1 MSGAHRRHRLAFP
14 SRALLLSRA
23 GETYNARRSLPS
35 LHQRIRSP
43 MPNENNSA
51 RFRSK
56 TLTAALAFFFGSL
69 GAHRFYLYGPRDFWG
84 WAHFFGTLIGIPGV
98 LLLIATE
105 RASIPGWVLA
115 VIGAVSVLS
124 AFLAAIVYGLRPD
137 AKWDAQFNAQTGRQ
151 SRSGWTV
158 IFIVIASLLIGAF
171 LLMTGLAISFQ
182 TYFESQV
189 EAAKAL
195 SQ

>member
-1 MSGAHRRHRLAFP
+1 
-14 SRALLLSRA
+14 
-23 GETYNARRSLPS
+23 
-35 LHQRIRSP
+35 
-43 MPNENNSA
+43 MPNENNTA

-69 GAHRFYLYGPRDFWG
+69 GLHRFYLYGPRDVWG
-84 WAHFFGTLIGIPGV
+84 WAHLIGTLAGIPGV
-98 LLLIATE
+98 MLLAATE
-105 RASIPGWVLA
+105 RASIAGWVLA
-115 VIGAVSVLS
+115 VPGAVSVLS

-151 SRSGWTV
+151 SRSGWIV
-158 IFIVIASLLIGAF
+158 IFIVIFSLLIGAF
-171 LLMTGLAISFQ
+171 LLMTGLALAFQ

>member
-1 MSGAHRRHRLAFP
+1 MSTATAP
-14 SRALLLSRA
+14 
-23 GETYNARRSLPS
+23 T
-35 LHQRIRSP
+35 
-43 MPNENNSA
+43 

-84 WAHFFGTLIGIPGV
+84 WAHVFGTLLGIPGV
-98 LLLIATE
+98 LLLVATE
-105 RASIPGWVLA
+105 RASVPGWGLA
-115 VIGAVSVLS
+115 VIGAVSLFS

-137 AKWDAQFNAQTGRQ
+137 AKWDAQFNAQTGRA

-158 IFIVIASLLIGAF
+158 IFVVIFSLLIGAF
-171 LLMTGLAISFQ
+171 LLMTGLALSFQ

>member
-1 MSGAHRRHRLAFP
+1 MSTAAP
-14 SRALLLSRA
+14 
-23 GETYNARRSLPS
+23 
-35 LHQRIRSP
+35 ISP
-43 MPNENNSA
+43 

-56 TLTAALAFFFGSL
+56 TITAALAFLLGSL
-69 GAHRFYLYGPRDFWG
+69 GAHRFYLFGKRDIFG
-84 WAHFFGTLIGIPGV
+84 WAHLLGTLIGIPGV
-98 LLLIATE
+98 MMLVATE
-105 RASIPGWVLA
+105 RASILGWVLA
-115 VIGAVSVLS
+115 FIGAVSVLS

-137 AKWDAQFNAQTGRQ
+137 EKWDAQFNAQTQRK

-158 IFIVIASLLIGAF
+158 VFIVIFSLLIGAF
-171 LLMTGLAISFQ
+171 LLMTGLALSFQ

>member
-1 MSGAHRRHRLAFP
+1 MSTSVP
-14 SRALLLSRA
+14 
-23 GETYNARRSLPS
+23 NLP
-35 LHQRIRSP
+35 HSP
-43 MPNENNSA
+43 DSSHSG

-69 GAHRFYLYGPRDFWG
+69 GAHRFYLYGKRDIYG
-84 WAHFFGTLIGIPGV
+84 WAHLLATLIGIPGV
-98 LLLIATE
+98 LLVVATE
-105 RASIPGWVLA
+105 RASMPGWALA
-115 VIGAVSVLS
+115 FAGGISLLA

-137 AKWDAQFNAQTGRQ
+137 EKWDAQFNRDTPRK

-158 IFIVIASLLIGAF
+158 IFIVIFSLLIGAF

>member
-1 MSGAHRRHRLAFP
+1 MSKAPP
-14 SRALLLSRA
+14 S
-23 GETYNARRSLPS
+23 T
-35 LHQRIRSP
+35 
-43 MPNENNSA
+43 

-84 WAHFFGTLIGIPGV
+84 WAHVFGTLLGVPGV
-98 LLLIATE
+98 LLLVASE
-105 RASIPGWVLA
+105 RASAAGWLLA

-137 AKWDAQFNAQTGRQ
+137 AKWDAQFNAQAGRQ
-151 SRSGWTV
+151 SRSGWAVVFVV
-158 IFIVIASLLIGAF
+158 IFSLLIGAF
-171 LLMTGLAISFQ
+171 LLMSGLALSFQ

-189 EAAKAL
+189 EAAKVL